1 MSNTPDF
8 EPLIEAR
15 SALTSPNLESSS
27 KIQPKARGRTGT
39 KIDSQART
47 SIAPRPGMSVRA
59 TSQVRTRATGTE
71 IAVRT
76 IARAKLFHSAPNA
89 VGSANADCQLPRPYL
104 KAWPAGATLK
114 ELVSSMP
121 NGKTRMT
128 PTSNGSPLDATHELS
143 TASRMRPTRG
153 SAAWP
158 YSTAATPPPQGR
170 RFY

>member
-1 MSNTPDF
+1 MSKTPDF
-8 EPLIEAR
+8 DPLRDAR
-15 SALTSPNLESSS
+15 SVLTSPNLESRS
-27 KIQPKARGRTGT
+27 KIQPKARGSTGT
-39 KIDSQART
+39 KIDNQARA
-47 SIAPRPGMSVRA
+47 SIAPRPGILVRA

-128 PTSNGSPLDATHELS
+128 PITNGSPLDAT
-143 TASRMRPTRG
+143 
-153 SAAWP
+153 
-158 YSTAATPPPQGR
+158 
-170 RFY
+170 